1 MYCIYM
7 YGFTQ
12 DSYFDTMQTKK
23 VTSYRES
30 QLLLAIQKSAKMF
43 SYQNVNLAHTTQN
56 AQFSLVEPKQG
67 ILIFI
72 LMPKT

>member
-1 MYCIYM
+1 M

-23 VTSYRES
+23 VTSYLEF
-30 QLLLAIQKSAKMF
+30 QLLAIQKSAKMY
-43 SYQNVNLAHTTQN
+43 SCHNVNLAHTTLN
-56 AQFSLVEPKQG
+56 AKFSLVEPKQG

-72 LMPKT
+72 LMPTT

>member
-1 MYCIYM
+1 M

-23 VTSYRES
+23 VTSYLES

-43 SYQNVNLAHTTQN
+43 SYQNVNLAHTLN
-56 AQFSLVEPKQG
+56 AQFSFVEPKQD
-67 ILIFI
+67 ILLLI